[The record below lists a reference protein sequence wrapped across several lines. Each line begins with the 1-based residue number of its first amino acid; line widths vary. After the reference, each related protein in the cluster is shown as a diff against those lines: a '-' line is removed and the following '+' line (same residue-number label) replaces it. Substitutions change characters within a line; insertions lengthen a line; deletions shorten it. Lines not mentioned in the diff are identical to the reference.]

1 MRFTPTPGSVAGRRT
16 DKAGDPLDGL
26 INLFD
31 LSLVLAVGL
40 LLAALSSIG
49 ATGLIVP
56 QGTKGTPLNGQPP
69 TSGQNAQGQGQ
80 EVGKVYRLQDGS
92 FVFAPSEGSSQT
104 GGGSTA
110 GTGATSSTGTTGGAT
125 GVTPSTGTT
134 GGATGAT
141 TSTPMPTGAAPIP
154 PASTTPTP
162 ATGVTTD

>member
-69 TSGQNAQGQGQ
+69 TNGQNGQGQGQ

-92 FVFAPSEGSSQT
+92 FVFAPSEGSSQS
-104 GGGSTA
+104 GGGSTGGA
-110 GTGATSSTGTTGGAT
+110 GATSSTGTTGGAT
-125 GVTPSTGTT
+125 G
-134 GGATGAT
+134 GATGST
-141 TSTPMPTGAAPIP
+141 SSTPVPTGATSIP

-162 ATGVTTD
+162 ATGITTD